1 MTTDPAF
8 DFIALGGGLRR
19 IVEAEQRA
27 VAAGQSPPCP
37 NVCDDGCHSALVCIR
52 AGHPHDPDVD
62 MGEGRPRGNVVPH
75 VGLDRDGQLVQWT
88 CLPGDHDGLDDA
100 ARVQARADADA
111 RAKVEAT
118 HDLLETIDPAL
129 LVDLLRQGGHL

>member
-1 MTTDPAF
+1 MSTDPAF

-27 VAAGQSPPCP
+27 VAAGQSPPCS
-37 NVCDDGCHSALVCIR
+37 NVCDDGCHTPLVCVR
-52 AGHPHDPDVD
+52 AQHSHDPDVD
-62 MGEGRPRGNVVPH
+62 MGEGRPRGDVVPH
-75 VGLDRDGQLVQWT
+75 AAFNTGGDLVQWT

-100 ARVQARADADA
+100 ARAAGRAEAEMQARADAT
-111 RAKVEAT
+111 RALF
-118 HDLLETIDPAL
+118 DTIDPVL